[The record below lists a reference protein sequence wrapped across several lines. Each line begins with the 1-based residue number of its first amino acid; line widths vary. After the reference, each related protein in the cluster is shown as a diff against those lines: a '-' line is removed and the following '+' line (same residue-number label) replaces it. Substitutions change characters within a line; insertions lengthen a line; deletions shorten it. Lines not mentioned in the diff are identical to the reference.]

1 MMADGVGTS
10 IEDLERYLRAHHLRG
25 AGIQRAGD
33 PPPPREGYA
42 AGFWPWAE
50 LYPALEQAGRLVS
63 IGSGG
68 MVGMRVVTPLGH
80 GRPIHMDAQLL
91 MPGERTIAHR
101 NMKSE
106 TRLVLSAPPEAV
118 FVCEDEGFPM
128 ERGDLIVS
136 PTWTNHDH
144 WNRGN
149 EPAVFVDAYDTG
161 YSTLGAN
168 LNERFPDDAP
178 YQSIVKSD
186 GYSQK
191 TQGRL
196 RASNGGAPYPISPA
210 RYPLPPVRYPWSET
224 SAALDAL
231 RESEAD
237 GDPADGLHLA
247 FTSPVDGGPTL
258 PTISWA
264 VQLLRPHERT
274 GRHRHNSTTFYHV
287 FDGEGTVEIEG
298 ERLEWTTGDFFVV
311 PPWTWHHHE
320 HRGSGGDAVVFSVDD
335 WPAMT
340 KLGFYKNE
348 LAKAP

>member
-1 MMADGVGTS
+1 MADGVGTS
-10 IEDLERYLRAHHLRG
+10 LEDLERYLREHHLRG

-42 AGFWPWAE
+42 AGFWKWSE
-50 LYPALEQAGRLVS
+50 LYPALEQAGKLVS
-63 IGSGG
+63 IGSDG
-68 MVGMRVVTPLGH
+68 MVGMRAVTPLGH
-80 GRPIHMDAQLL
+80 GRPIHMDAQIL
-91 MPGERTIAHR
+91 MPGERTQAHR

-118 FVCEDEGFPM
+118 FVCENEGFPM

-144 WNRGN
+144 WNRGS
-149 EPAVFVDAYDTG
+149 EPAVFVDAYDVG
-161 YSTLGAN
+161 YATLGAN

-186 GYSQK
+186 GHSHK
-191 TQGRL
+191 TLGHV
-196 RASNGGAPYPISPA
+196 RASTGDSP
-210 RYPLPPVRYPWSET
+210 YPLPPMRYPWSET

-237 GDPADGLHLA
+237 GDPADGLHLT

-258 PTISWA
+258 PTIAWG

-274 GRHRHNSTTFYHV
+274 GAHRHNSTTFYHV
-287 FDGEGTVEIEG
+287 FEGEGTVEIEG

-311 PPWTWHHHE
+311 PPWAWHHHE
-320 HRGSGGDAVVFSVDD
+320 HRGSGGDALIFSVDD

-340 KLGFYKNE
+340 KLGFYKSE
-348 LAKAP
+348 LA